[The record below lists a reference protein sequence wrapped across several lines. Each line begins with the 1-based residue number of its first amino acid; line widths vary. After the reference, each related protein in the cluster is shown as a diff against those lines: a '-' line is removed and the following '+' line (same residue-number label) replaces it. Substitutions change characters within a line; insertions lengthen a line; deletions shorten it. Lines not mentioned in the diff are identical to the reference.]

1 MLAETFLVA
10 WRRLADLPDEPDTR
24 PWLFGV
30 ARRVLANQHRAE
42 RRRSA
47 LTEALIHETALL
59 TAAHLRPPGEDPRS
73 ARLSAALGR
82 LPETDRE
89 VLLLAGWE
97 ALSPAQ
103 IAVVLE
109 CSPSTA
115 RVRLHR
121 ARRRLSAQIDADQV
135 APDLMDGSPVLRPA
149 ALPPPTTEVPR

>member
-1 MLAETFLVA
+1 MAAFGG
-10 WRRLADLPDEPDTR
+10 LPVEPDTR

-47 LTEALIHETALL
+47 LTEALIHETAPL

-73 ARLSAALGR
+73 ARLSAALAR

-89 VLLLAGWE
+89 VLLAGWE

-121 ARRRLSAQIDADQV
+121 AGRRLSAQIDADQV
-135 APDLMDGSPVLRPA
+135 APDLMDGSPAPRPA